1 MMYRK
6 SICSFLF
13 FYLTTTTIYVNSV
26 YIIYNL
32 NIESIYMQ
40 KYVHTNIS
48 ISSHSTHRLFPNLT
62 QSSNPKWGSRA
73 KSRWTDAS
81 SGTNHHQMWATTA
94 QSAFSQQRL
103 GPSTKESLWGKMQRC
118 QRNGVLRIQGPK
130 FPKSLKKKPLLLIES
145 QAWFQKACCLVIG
158 GPSKFHPN
166 N

>member
-1 MMYRK
+1 
-6 SICSFLF
+6 
-13 FYLTTTTIYVNSV
+13 
-26 YIIYNL
+26 
-32 NIESIYMQ
+32 MQ

-48 ISSHSTHRLFPNLT
+48 IPSHSTHRLFHNLT
-62 QSSNPKWGSRA
+62 QSSNPKWGSGA

-130 FPKSLKKKPLLLIES
+130 FPKSLKKEAPAPDREPG
-145 QAWFQKACCLVIG
+145 LV
-158 GPSKFHPN
+158 SKSMLFGNWWPQQISPKQLAVQNHWRIFEGEVHFGRTMKVPKVTL
-166 N
+166 